1 MSVLVRPYQPQDRI
15 GFGHVRS
22 MVYRN
27 GAPVSP
33 DENLIPI
40 DCMGFVA
47 EIDGRIVGAFTGID
61 MWSTH
66 HHRLVR
72 TMGIASVGVLQE
84 ARSQGVGKALMA
96 ESMRSLKES
105 NFVLASLYPFRGSFY
120 RKFGYEY
127 CGLRRRITCPAADF
141 PSVEPALPIRALKP
155 HELDL
160 VRPCYEAFAERYNGM
175 NLRNEQQWV
184 RQMGGETPF
193 SLFTFG
199 DPIEGYV
206 AVRLQSTFWEDQ
218 PIREFVWTSSR
229 AYATGLSFVKTLL
242 VNKTSATW
250 DEPGD
255 GLFAARHFER
265 GISVGIENPI
275 MYRVIDVPS
284 SLRGLRCE
292 HGEGEFVLEVA
303 DTQLPE
309 NAGPWRVRF
318 NSDGT
323 TVEAVEASQT
333 GIRLGIGAYTQAWMG
348 EPGWEG
354 VRFTDDLEVLAPAHL
369 DAARK
374 LMPFRRGLC
383 LDYF

>member
-1 MSVLVRPYQPQDRI
+1 
-15 GFGHVRS
+15 

-33 DENLIPI
+33 DENLIPV
-40 DCMGFVA
+40 DCKGFVA
-47 EIDGRIVGAFTGID
+47 ELNGQIVGAFTGID

-66 HHRLVR
+66 CNRLVR

-84 ARSQGVGKALMA
+84 ARSQGVGKALMT

-105 NFVLASLYPFRGSFY
+105 NFILASLYPFRGSFY
-120 RKFGYEY
+120 RRFGYEY
-127 CGLRRRITCPAADF
+127 CGLRRRITCPSADF
-141 PSVEPALPIRALKP
+141 PSLEPELPVRALKH

-193 SLFTFG
+193 SLFAFG

-218 PIREFVWTSSR
+218 PVREFVWTTSR
-229 AYATGLSFVKTLL
+229 AYATGLSFLRTLV

-255 GLFAARHFER
+255 GLFAIRHFER
-265 GISVGIENPI
+265 GISVAIENPI
-275 MYRVIDVPS
+275 MYRVIDVFG

-292 HGEGEFVLEVA
+292 QGSGEFVLEVE
-303 DTQLPE
+303 DRQLPD
-309 NAGPWRVRF
+309 NRGPWRVRF
-318 NSDGT
+318 DSEGT
-323 TVEAVEASQT
+323 TVEPAESSRA
-333 GIRLGIGAYTQAWMG
+333 GIRLGIGAYTQAWLG
-348 EPGWEG
+348 EPGWDG
-354 VRFTDDLEVLAPAHL
+354 IGFAIDLEVCDPAQL
-369 DAARK
+369 EAARK